1 MNYNKCK
8 QQAIKISGG
17 LFSEEQADDLVKR
30 IADAMKRE
38 NADVSMNDINE
49 QVSKVLAKEVEQVK
63 LAALYEKRNRVLNT
77 IKKYNAIERIE
88 NYDDIDRGI
97 RNFLGTIDSQRLG
110 NMERYM
116 GQFYKAVKDEG
127 LLPFF
132 KGEGLGLDLAREL
145 FEATSENGKIGITG
159 NSEAIKMA
167 KIMTGIN
174 DDLIKHQNSY
184 GANIR
189 ERAGYIVRQTHDSE
203 RISQAGFEEWFNDI
217 SQLLDDNLTFG
228 ALASNAE
235 KQEFLFEAYKK
246 LSSGLYH
253 VAEGAANS
261 DFRAQFKGPGN
272 LAKKMSQHRTL
283 HFKDAESWFKYNE
296 KYGRGRIE
304 EIFMDTIM
312 RGSRNIALLQN
323 LGTNPELMFNEILTG
338 LQDANRYDKKK
349 LGKIGTQFQH
359 NMYKTLQG
367 GLNVPENMT
376 LYNWSNRILQLN
388 AMGRLGSAV
397 LSAFGDLPIAMSELR
412 YQGVHPLEAFRNQ
425 VFSLFGEKRA
435 DLTNEEKDIFNLF
448 ATYNEGMMSDF
459 MSRIAPIS
467 DDAKV
472 QPGVMSN
479 LTRLFFKFSMLTP
492 WTDAQKTGM
501 RFAMANNLGNI
512 SDTAFDN
519 LTDQMKSMFTKH
531 AINNKDWDVLR
542 SAVTNLDGRKFL
554 FTDLI
559 SNIDDAKIRSIFPD
573 MSDTAIQQYKF
584 ELADKLQGL
593 FVDRI
598 SYGVITPGLE
608 EKTMMMGGSKRGTA
622 WGEFKMHM
630 WQFKSFTLTIWN
642 KLVNPSSGREF
653 ENGINAG
660 SMVGFASL
668 MAQLTLSG
676 YVITCAKD
684 LANGK
689 TLRDPRDPKTLL
701 TAIAAGGGM
710 GLLGDFIFGDY
721 SKYGNSIADTI
732 LGPTLGGTVGNLTE
746 IWNRA
751 KQGDDPSVAAMR
763 MLYSYIPGNNLF
775 YTKWVTN
782 YLFLYNLQEAMS
794 PGYLHR
800 MEQRLEDNHGQQYFI
815 PPSEVIEPGTDD
827 KNLFEAIGELPSR
840 VANTMGELVR

>member
-30 IADAMKRE
+30 IADAMKGE

-77 IKKYNAIERIE
+77 IKKYNAMERIE

-261 DFRAQFKGPGN
+261 DFKAQFKGPGN
-272 LAKKMSQHRTL
+272 LAKKISQHRTL

-359 NMYKTLQG
+359 NMFKTLQG

-397 LSAFGDLPIAMSELR
+397 LSAF
-412 YQGVHPLEAFRNQ
+412 V
-425 VFSLFGEKRA
+425 
-435 DLTNEEKDIFNLF
+435 
-448 ATYNEGMMSDF
+448 
-459 MSRIAPIS
+459 
-467 DDAKV
+467 
-472 QPGVMSN
+472 
-479 LTRLFFKFSMLTP
+479 
-492 WTDAQKTGM
+492 
-501 RFAMANNLGNI
+501 
-512 SDTAFDN
+512 
-519 LTDQMKSMFTKH
+519 
-531 AINNKDWDVLR
+531 INCFVLR
-542 SAVTNLDGRKFL
+542 SIPDTTCLSAGT
-554 FTDLI
+554 I
-559 SNIDDAKIRSIFPD
+559 SCNAFGLPTKPSLCIIC
-573 MSDTAIQQYKF
+573 
-584 ELADKLQGL
+584 KL
-593 FVDRI
+593 
-598 SYGVITPGLE
+598 T
-608 EKTMMMGGSKRGTA
+608 
-622 WGEFKMHM
+622 W
-630 WQFKSFTLTIWN
+630 
-642 KLVNPSSGREF
+642 
-653 ENGINAG
+653 
-660 SMVGFASL
+660 
-668 MAQLTLSG
+668 
-676 YVITCAKD
+676 
-684 LANGK
+684 
-689 TLRDPRDPKTLL
+689 
-701 TAIAAGGGM
+701 
-710 GLLGDFIFGDY
+710 
-721 SKYGNSIADTI
+721 
-732 LGPTLGGTVGNLTE
+732 
-746 IWNRA
+746 
-751 KQGDDPSVAAMR
+751 
-763 MLYSYIPGNNLF
+763 
-775 YTKWVTN
+775 
-782 YLFLYNLQEAMS
+782 
-794 PGYLHR
+794 
-800 MEQRLEDNHGQQYFI
+800 
-815 PPSEVIEPGTDD
+815 
-827 KNLFEAIGELPSR
+827 
-840 VANTMGELVR
+840 